1 MAVADKFTSAAL
13 HDLAEADE
21 EVSYQLFLRLEKRSQ
36 MAPYHAREYSTALW
50 LDKMLM

>member
-21 EVSYQLFLRLEKRSQ
+21 EVPKIILDIAFELFVMIEK
-36 MAPYHAREYSTALW
+36 AFTGGVIHF
-50 LDKMLM
+50 